1 MRADVYLY
9 TFGYVKSRQKAKTL
23 IESGY
28 VYLNGDKILKPAT
41 ELDENLECEIEV
53 KDPCPYVS
61 RGGLKLEKILNVT
74 AKYYGVSAE
83 DIKSRKKTDNIANA
97 RHIAC
102 FIIRKITELPYDTI
116 GGFIG
121 RDHSTVMAS
130 ISKVEINIKTK
141 KNTDS
146 DIKKIIKEIKS

>member
-1 MRADVYLY
+1 MAERLQNDIRQIEGALQRLNLY
-9 TFGYVKSRQKAKTL
+9 S
-23 IESGY
+23 
-28 VYLNGDKILKPAT
+28 KIGNPVTKEAIDNVIMT
-41 ELDENLECEIEV
+41 I
-53 KDPCPYVS
+53 DPGNIPTDAMV
-61 RGGLKLEKILNVT
+61 EKILNVT
-74 AKYYGVSAE
+74 AKYYGVTAE

-146 DIKKIIKEIKS
+146 DIKKITKEIKS